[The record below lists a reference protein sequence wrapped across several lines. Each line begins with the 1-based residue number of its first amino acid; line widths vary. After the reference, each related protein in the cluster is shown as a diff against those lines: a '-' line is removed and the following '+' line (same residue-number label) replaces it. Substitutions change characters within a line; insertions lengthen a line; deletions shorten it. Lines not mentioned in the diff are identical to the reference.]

1 MKESG
6 DSKSS
11 FFLVESI
18 VDKRVRRGRVE
29 YLVRWK
35 GFPPE
40 HDSWETFTS
49 LREPCLPLIQ
59 DFYVRQ
65 RKLYHKTGRYRLPIV
80 SRKKP
85 INSVSDQFHD
95 SSSKSDK
102 DSDDDLTAD
111 KSSIS
116 STKSQP
122 PSTCK
127 NNVENNGVRKTPR
140 RSAPSSMDLNIP
152 DSFVSHLIVDSNH
165 SLSLQNRG
173 LGSPHPPLVS
183 DANTSSNTQAFSSS
197 NDLVN
202 FKRDDTPNSPA
213 ISLSSPSKHGRA
225 RVAKDKKVVAEKTTE
240 NSDGTVN
247 SLELTSPSASKT
259 TKRKPQSSNVSEDGS
274 RNTKHMASENVK
286 ADASPDSQESLPVGH
301 TRKSVTIMLKASPTL
316 EFQSAKSLLSP
327 NTRPLPNVA
336 SKSTARKRIQVKAV
350 SLKAEPD
357 TSISESQSENADNSV
372 LTNSLLS
379 KVMSI
384 VAYLK
389 RLRRRPIQDL
399 VLKLCEKRYNISEKN
414 ALSALDTLISR
425 GQLFGVESA
434 KGISY
439 RIHPHTVARGDLKK
453 STSLSAKIKAKYSG
467 GRSRIRPKV
476 SIILGTKRPYSGGS
490 PDTCPSKVAR
500 NDPATS
506 TVRQCSSRRSTRHS
520 LLASDN
526 SAANC
531 SVINEKMYS
540 SQSSDIVGN
549 AEVSLDHVT
558 QPDKDDF
565 SSGIQ
570 SLKTDDLQHGTK
582 IFIVP
587 PASPLNEANC
597 ESQMNNLPHHRTEQG
612 SCSSMSSGPGFE
624 NSGIA
629 QVTNSRRS
637 NRQMDGY
644 RFKSICVKKNVQARF
659 TEVWLRSPSSSFKNA
674 FTIQVLEELT
684 MVLNRSTY
692 DSSHLIMISGSG
704 TVFSSGIDLTTI
716 TGDLLTN
723 AFIGP
728 PSCDSSRSS
737 STSSSNVCTS
747 RNSNNGKKAGIDI
760 SKSTHISHSG
770 FSYSQ
775 SSSDSNSSNQKNINE
790 VNSLFSSLLNPE
802 NIERLV
808 KALRSFLLSLV
819 SFPKPIVVG
828 VNGPAMGLAV
838 AILPLCDIVYV
849 SDSATFYMP
858 YTRLGQIPEAAS
870 TYTLS
875 SLIGMPL
882 ASELL
887 LAGRKLS
894 AREALQRGLASD
906 IIFPK
911 NFKQELVL
919 RSQKLAETSC
929 VAMEI
934 TKCMIKM
941 QHRERIE
948 YVINTECRKLLECWC
963 TPEFRY
969 TAMEFIL
976 NEMDDFV

>member
-6 DSKSS
+6 DAKCSS
-11 FFLVESI
+11 FLVESI
-18 VDKRVRRGRVE
+18 IDKRVRRGRVE

-49 LREPCLPLIQ
+49 LREPCLPLIR

-65 RKLYHKTGRYRLPIV
+65 RKVYHKTGRYRLPIV
-80 SRKKP
+80 SRKKS

-95 SSSKSDK
+95 LSSKSDK
-102 DSDDDLTAD
+102 DSDDDLTAG

-116 STKSQP
+116 STKSQT

-127 NNVENNGVRKTPR
+127 KYVENSGVRKPPR

-152 DSFVSHLIVDSNH
+152 DSFVSDLIVDSNH
-165 SLSLQNRG
+165 SVSLQNRG
-173 LGSPHPPLVS
+173 LGSPHPLLVT
-183 DANTSSNTQAFSSS
+183 DANTSSNTQASSSS

-202 FKRDDTPNSPA
+202 SKGDYIANSPA
-213 ISLSSPSKHGRA
+213 IPLSGPSPSRHGRS
-225 RVAKDKKVVAEKTTE
+225 RVAKDKKVVAEKTRE
-240 NSDGTVN
+240 NSDSTVN
-247 SLELTSPSASKT
+247 SLELTTPSASKT
-259 TKRKPQSSNVSEDGS
+259 TKRKPQSSNLSEDGS
-274 RNTKHMASENVK
+274 RSTKHMASEKLK
-286 ADASPDSQESLPVGH
+286 ADASPDRQESLPVGH

-327 NTRPLPNVA
+327 NSRPLANVA
-336 SKSTARKRIQVKAV
+336 SKSTPRKRIQVKTD
-350 SLKAEPD
+350 PD
-357 TSISESQSENADNSV
+357 TSLSESHSENEDNSV

-379 KVMSI
+379 KVMSV

-389 RLRRRPIQDL
+389 TLRRRPVQEL
-399 VLKLCEKRYNISEKN
+399 VLKLCVNRYNMSEKN
-414 ALSALDTLISR
+414 ALSALNTLISR

-439 RIHPHTVARGDLKK
+439 RLHPYTVARGDLKK

-476 SIILGTKRPYSGGS
+476 SVILGTKRPYSGGS
-490 PDTCPSKVAR
+490 RDSCPSKVAR
-500 NDPATS
+500 TDPATR
-506 TVRQCSSRRSTRHS
+506 TVRQCSNRRSTRHS
-520 LLASDN
+520 LLAHDN

-531 SVINEKMYS
+531 SGINEEMYC
-540 SQSSDIVGN
+540 SQSLDIVDN
-549 AEVSLDHVT
+549 AEVSLAHVT

-570 SLKTDDLQHGTK
+570 SLKTEDLQQGTK

-597 ESQMNNLPHHRTEQG
+597 ESQMNNLPHHRT
-612 SCSSMSSGPGFE
+612 
-624 NSGIA
+624 
-629 QVTNSRRS
+629 
-637 NRQMDGY
+637 D
-644 RFKSICVKKNVQARF
+644 
-659 TEVWLRSPSSSFKNA
+659 
-674 FTIQVLEELT
+674 QVLEELT
-684 MVLNRSTY
+684 VVLNRSTY

-728 PSCDSSRSS
+728 HSCDSSRSS
-737 STSSSNVCTS
+737 STSSSNVCAS

-760 SKSTHISHSG
+760 SKSTLVSHSG
-770 FSYSQ
+770 CSHSQ

-790 VNSLFSSLLNPE
+790 VNSFFSSFLNPE

-919 RSQKLAETSC
+919 RSQKLAATSRT
-929 VAMEI
+929 AMEI

-948 YVINTECRKLLECWC
+948 YVINTECKKLLECWC

>member
-6 DSKSS
+6 DAKCSS
-11 FFLVESI
+11 FLVESI
-18 VDKRVRRGRVE
+18 IDKRVRRGRVE

-49 LREPCLPLIQ
+49 LREPCLPLIR

-65 RKLYHKTGRYRLPIV
+65 RKVYHKTGRYRLPIV
-80 SRKKP
+80 SRKKS

-95 SSSKSDK
+95 LSSKSDK
-102 DSDDDLTAD
+102 DSDDDLTAG

-116 STKSQP
+116 STKSQT

-127 NNVENNGVRKTPR
+127 KYVENSGVRKPPR

-152 DSFVSHLIVDSNH
+152 DSFVSDLIVDSNH
-165 SLSLQNRG
+165 SVSLQNRG
-173 LGSPHPPLVS
+173 LGSPHPLLVT
-183 DANTSSNTQAFSSS
+183 DANTSSNTQASSSS

-202 FKRDDTPNSPA
+202 SKGDYIANSPA
-213 ISLSSPSKHGRA
+213 IPLSGPSPSRHGRS
-225 RVAKDKKVVAEKTTE
+225 RVAKDKKVVAEKTRE
-240 NSDGTVN
+240 NSDSTVN
-247 SLELTSPSASKT
+247 SLELTTPSASKT
-259 TKRKPQSSNVSEDGS
+259 TKRKPQSSNLSEDGS
-274 RNTKHMASENVK
+274 RSTKHMASEKLK
-286 ADASPDSQESLPVGH
+286 ADASPDRQESLPVGH

-327 NTRPLPNVA
+327 NSRPLANVA
-336 SKSTARKRIQVKAV
+336 SKSTPRKRIQVKTD
-350 SLKAEPD
+350 PD
-357 TSISESQSENADNSV
+357 TSLSESHSENEDNSV

-379 KVMSI
+379 KVMSV

-389 RLRRRPIQDL
+389 TLRRRPVQEL
-399 VLKLCEKRYNISEKN
+399 VLKLCVNRYNMSEKN
-414 ALSALDTLISR
+414 ALSALNTLISR

-439 RIHPHTVARGDLKK
+439 RLHPYTVARGDLKK

-476 SIILGTKRPYSGGS
+476 SVILGTKRPYSGGS
-490 PDTCPSKVAR
+490 RDSCPSKVAR
-500 NDPATS
+500 TDPATR
-506 TVRQCSSRRSTRHS
+506 TVRQCSNRRSTRHS
-520 LLASDN
+520 LLAHDN

-531 SVINEKMYS
+531 SGINEEMYC
-540 SQSSDIVGN
+540 SQSLDIVDN
-549 AEVSLDHVT
+549 AEVSLAHVT

-570 SLKTDDLQHGTK
+570 SLKTEDLQQGTK

-597 ESQMNNLPHHRTEQG
+597 ESQMNNLPHHRTDQG
-612 SCSSMSSGPGFE
+612 SCSSVSSGPGLE

-637 NRQMDGY
+637 NRQLDGY

-659 TEVWLRSPSSSFKNA
+659 TEVWLRSPSSSLKNA

-684 MVLNRSTY
+684 VVLNRSTY

-728 PSCDSSRSS
+728 HSCDSSRSS
-737 STSSSNVCTS
+737 STSSSNVCAS

-760 SKSTHISHSG
+760 SKSTLVSHSG
-770 FSYSQ
+770 CSHSQ

-790 VNSLFSSLLNPE
+790 VNSFFSSFLNPE

-919 RSQKLAETSC
+919 RSQKLAATSRT
-929 VAMEI
+929 AMEI

-948 YVINTECRKLLECWC
+948 ISLHGYGV
-963 TPEFRY
+963 Y
-969 TAMEFIL
+969 S
-976 NEMDDFV
+976 